1 MVMKRFSISMDNDL
15 VAKVDDAV
23 AREGGASR
31 SAWLEMVAAERL
43 AGERVPAEE
52 WKIRCRELEREVSR
66 LAAEQGKLVEE
77 VGGLKREA

>member
-31 SAWLEMVAAERL
+31 SAWLEMVAAGS
-43 AGERVPAEE
+43 APGNN
-52 WKIRCRELEREVSR
+52 
-66 LAAEQGKLVEE
+66 
-77 VGGLKREA
+77 